1 MGGNRS
7 QLARGGRKLGAA
19 KVVIGQPFLMVIA
32 GDCGDGDGK
41 GEQNIAVAN
50 HEERKLGRRKICLLP
65 AQHSTHL
72 SLVVLIVQYHLKRRV
87 LGSGQEQWFPTSSPT
102 PSTTTSGR

>member
-1 MGGNRS
+1 MRGRFGSPPWLEEAGVGDNRS

-19 KVVIGQPFLMVIA
+19 KVILGQPFLMVVA

-50 HEERKLGRRKICLLP
+50 HEERKLGRRKICFQAPHNIYFFLAKSVCFLHNI
-65 AQHSTHL
+65 A
-72 SLVVLIVQYHLKRRV
+72 LI
-87 LGSGQEQWFPTSSPT
+87 SAWWC
-102 PSTTTSGR
+102 